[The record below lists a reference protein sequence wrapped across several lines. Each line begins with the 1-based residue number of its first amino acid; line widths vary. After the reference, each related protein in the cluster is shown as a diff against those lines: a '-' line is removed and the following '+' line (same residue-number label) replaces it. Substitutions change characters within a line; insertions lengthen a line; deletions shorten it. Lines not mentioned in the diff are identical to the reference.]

1 MNQRKDV
8 QALSADTYIE
18 INYWGFVPGSLI
30 ILVLEDGNYVPQ
42 QSTFNTLLYK
52 TDAPVWS

>member
-18 INYWGFVPGSLI
+18 INYRGFVPGSLI

-42 QSTFNTLLYK
+42 QSTFNTLL
-52 TDAPVWS
+52 